1 MVFAAGGDAVLLGEL
16 GAVILGC
23 GLLARLAGRLSLSP
37 IPFYLLVGL
46 LINEAGPLPVDTSRG
61 FIEPAA
67 AIGVVL
73 LLFTLGLEYTPN
85 ELVGGL
91 RTNWTAGLVDLVA
104 NGTPGFAFGVLLGLA
119 TAQSLA
125 LAGVTYISSSGII
138 AKLLS
143 DLGRTAN
150 RETGIV
156 LSILVIEDL
165 VMAFY
170 LPLLGG
176 VLAGGSTRSIVS
188 SVALAVVAVLVVLLG
203 SLKGGSVLS
212 RLVFTRSPEVLLL
225 TVLGLTLLV
234 AGAAEALQVSA
245 AVGAFLVGI
254 ALSGEAA
261 ERAEPL
267 LMPLRDVFAAAFFL
281 LFALEID
288 LAAVPDAIGPAIG
301 LAILTGGT
309 KVATGWWSARRA
321 GISTPGRWRTGTTL
335 IARGEFSIVIAGLAV
350 AADPTSKI
358 GAVAATY
365 VLLLALVGPLA
376 ARYSDVLAGRWRLA
390 SRSSVVTAR
399 DAG

>member
-1 MVFAAGGDAVLLGEL
+1 MLVAAGGDALLLAEL
-16 GAVILGC
+16 GAVILAC

-46 LINEAGPLPVDTSRG
+46 LINEAGPLKVDAGRE

-73 LLFTLGLEYTPN
+73 LLFTLGLEYTPS
-85 ELVGGL
+85 ELTAGL
-91 RTNWTAGLVDLVA
+91 RTNALGGLLDLVA
-104 NGTPGFAFGVLLGLA
+104 NGAPGFLFGMLLGLDA
-119 TAQSLA
+119 AQSLA

-138 AKLLS
+138 SKLLG
-143 DLGRTAN
+143 DLGRTGN
-150 RETGIV
+150 RETPVV

-170 LPLLGG
+170 LPLLAGL
-176 VLAGGSTRSIVS
+176 LAGGSTGSIVA
-188 SVALAVVAVLVVLLG
+188 SVGLAVAAVLVVLLG
-203 SLKGGSVLS
+203 TVRFGPMLS
-212 RLVFTRSPEVLLL
+212 RLVFARSPEVLLL

-288 LAAVPDAIGPAIG
+288 LGSIPDAIGPAMA
-301 LAILTGGT
+301 LATLTAVT

-321 GISTPGRWRTGTTL
+321 GIATRGRWRTGTTL
-335 IARGEFSIVIAGLAV
+335 VARGEFSIVIAGLAV
-350 AADPTSKI
+350 VADPSSEI
-358 GAVAATY
+358 GAIAASY
-365 VLLLALVGPLA
+365 VLVLALVGPLA
-376 ARYSDVLAGRWRLA
+376 ARFSDEAVAWFS
-390 SRSSVVTAR
+390 SRRQVAVA
-399 DAG
+399 

>member
-1 MVFAAGGDAVLLGEL
+1 MIVAAGGDALLLAEL
-16 GAVILGC
+16 GAVILAC

-46 LINEAGPLPVDTSRG
+46 LINESAPLHVDAGRE

-73 LLFTLGLEYTPN
+73 LLFTLGLEYTPT
-85 ELVGGL
+85 ELTSGL
-91 RTNWTAGLVDLVA
+91 RTNWLGGLVDLVA
-104 NGTPGFAFGVLLGLA
+104 NGAPGYVFGVLLGLDA
-119 TAQSLA
+119 PQSLA

-138 AKLLS
+138 AKLLG
-143 DLGRTAN
+143 DLGRTGN
-150 RETGIV
+150 RETPIV

-170 LPLLGG
+170 LPLLAG
-176 VLAGGSTRSIVS
+176 VLAGGSTGSTAA
-188 SVALAVVAVLVVLLG
+188 SVALAVAAVVVVLLG
-203 SLKGGSVLS
+203 SMWGGPTLS
-212 RLVFTRSPEVLLL
+212 RLVFARSPEVLLL
-225 TVLGLTLLV
+225 TVLGLALLV

-288 LAAVPDAIGPAIG
+288 LTAIPETIGPALG
-301 LAILTGGT
+301 LALVTSAT
-309 KVATGWWSARRA
+309 KLGTGWWTARRA
-321 GISTPGRWRTGTTL
+321 GIANRGRWRTGATL

-350 AADPTSKI
+350 LADPTSRI
-358 GAVAATY
+358 GAVAASY
-365 VLLLALVGPLA
+365 VLILALAGPIA
-376 ARYSDVLAGRWRLA
+376 ARYSDEAVAWFMRRRVA
-390 SRSSVVTAR
+390 PAV
-399 DAG
+399 